1 MKLFALLLTVSA
13 IVFVFP
19 SCSSSKSATGTA
31 PDKAITEIY
40 WRLTE
45 LNGKPIVS
53 AGPDKKEVYIRLK
66 KEGNLL
72 QGFAGCNGFGGQYAI
87 EDGGKISFTNIM
99 GTMMAC
105 DRTKDENKLYEALR
119 ECDNYIHLGKKL
131 ILNKGKKAP
140 LARFEADYA
149 K

>member
-1 MKLFALLLTVSA
+1 MKKYIPFLAATLFLVTG
-13 IVFVFP
+13 
-19 SCSSSKSATGTA
+19 SCSSSKPTTGTA
-31 PDKAITEIY
+31 PDKAITDIY

-45 LNGKPIVS
+45 LNGKPVPV

-66 KEGNLL
+66 KEGNLV
-72 QGFAGCNGFGGQYAI
+72 QGFAGCNGFGGKYMI
-87 EDGGKISFTNIM
+87 EDGGKISFANIM

-105 DRTKDENKLYEALR
+105 DHTKDENKLYEALN

-140 LARFEADYA
+140 LARFEADYS

>member
-1 MKLFALLLTVSA
+1 MKKYIQFLMVT
-13 IVFVFP
+13 VFVITS
-19 SCSSSKSATGTA
+19 SCSSSKPATGSA
-31 PDKAITEIY
+31 PDKAIADIY

-45 LNGKPIVS
+45 LNGKPIV

-72 QGFAGCNGFGGQYAI
+72 QGFAGCNGFGGQYNI